1 MEKARLWRLGSLLYY
16 SLSHTLRKAF
26 VGFGEGNGNPL
37 QCSCLENPRDGRAW
51 WAAIYGVAQSRTRL
65 KRLSSS
71 SRDLHTSLKTAGFYV
86 QFKLVRFLFFF
97 FKQQIRIFFFFSWM
111 KWQEWSAKKGTLD
124 HFSSANICWASIPV
138 LVENTSTASTTCSY
152 DSVAVSS
159 SKFLLSTLCIYPFW
173 CPTDTLK
180 K

>member
-1 MEKARLWRLGSLLYY
+1 MGSLLYY
-16 SLSHTLRKAF
+16 SPSHTPRKAF

-37 QCSCLENPRDGRAW
+37 QCSCLENPRDGRAL
-51 WAAIYGVAQSRTRL
+51 WAAIYGVAQSWTRL

-97 FKQQIRIFFFFSWM
+97 KQQIRIFFFSWTE
-111 KWQEWSAKKGTLD
+111 WQEWSAKKGTLD

-152 DSVAVSS
+152 DFEAVSS
-159 SKFLLSTLCIYPFW
+159 SKFLLSTLCIYPFR